1 MSEAQTFS
9 TEVEDKAQEQLAAIK
24 KGTAEIIPEENL
36 LLQLKNSI
44 NSKKPLKIKFGA
56 DPSRPDLHLGHT
68 VPIEKLKTFQELG
81 HKVLFLIGDFT
92 AQIGDPTGK
101 NETRPSLTT
110 EEVKVNSQTYA
121 DQVFKILTPR
131 LTQIVFNSQWTD
143 DLKIKDVINLCS
155 QMTVARMLERD
166 DFSKRYKSGQSI
178 CIHEFLYPLMQA
190 YDSVQ
195 LNADVE
201 IGGTDQ
207 KFNLLLG
214 RDLQRYFKQKPQ
226 SVVML
231 PLLEGTDG
239 IQKMSKSL
247 GNDIGITESSKDIFG
262 KVMSLSDQLMY
273 KYYQL
278 LTNEDLEKVKA
289 MHPRDAKINIAQT
302 LVQRFYDSEIAAK
315 EVENF
320 KNQFSQKKV
329 PDDIPV
335 VKINNNIA
343 LLDLILEHK
352 LVASKSEARRLV
364 KQGGVQL
371 SGQKV
376 IDENLVISPNKA
388 EQILKVGKR
397 RFLKL
402 V

>member
-1 MSEAQTFS
+1 LSEAQTFS